1 MYKVRANKHR
11 KVITFKLGDLV
22 WLHLRKERFPSRRKN
37 KFMPRGDGPFKI
49 LEKVNDNAYKL
60 ELPGDMGVSHT
71 FNVGDLI
78 PYLDDEED
86 GDDLRANHN
95 QEGEDE
101 ASVMPTQ
108 VQESSHILLN
118 AHRLHQKALSPCIDS
133 KIQFQPHPKPFR
145 CATLSIWEGQ
155 EASSGVYASNGVTP
169 SVRIKEGQNSGLRF
183 LS

>member
-1 MYKVRANKHR
+1 
-11 KVITFKLGDLV
+11 
-22 WLHLRKERFPSRRKN
+22 
-37 KFMPRGDGPFKI
+37 MPRADGPVKI

-60 ELPGDMGVSHT
+60 ELPGEMGVSPT
-71 FNVGDLI
+71 LNVGDLTA
-78 PYLDDEED
+78 YLEDKDD
-86 GDDLRANHN
+86 GDGFRENHN

-101 ASVMPTQ
+101 VIVLPTQ

-169 SVRIKEGQNSGLRF
+169 SARIKEGQNSGLRF